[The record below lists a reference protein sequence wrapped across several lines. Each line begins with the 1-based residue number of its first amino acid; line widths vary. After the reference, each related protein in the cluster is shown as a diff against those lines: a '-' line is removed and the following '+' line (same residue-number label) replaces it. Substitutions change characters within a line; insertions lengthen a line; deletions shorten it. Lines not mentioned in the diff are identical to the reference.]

1 MTVANPKP
9 NGNSALTDILTVT
22 LDVAMTVKVLVL
34 SGSHV
39 DHSINGHGA
48 ATLCTVELEVPS
60 LAAEV
65 TVVDPEISVPINM
78 KGRVTVLLEE
88 NAVLLEESS

>member
-1 MTVANPKP
+1 M
-9 NGNSALTDILTVT
+9 T
-22 LDVAMTVKVLVL
+22 LDVAMTVKVLVS
-34 SGSHV
+34 SGRHV

-60 LAAEV
+60 LAAAV
-65 TVVDPEISVPINM
+65 TAVDPESSIPVNT